1 MPALYLLEDDIPHR
15 HHRLPSFALQHPF
28 MKTSTGGTGLVQVI
42 EGAKKAAAK
51 NNELLE

>member
-1 MPALYLLEDDIPHR
+1 
-15 HHRLPSFALQHPF
+15 
-28 MKTSTGGTGLVQVI
+28 MKTSTGGNGLVQVI

>member
-1 MPALYLLEDDIPHR
+1 MLITPRLLC
-15 HHRLPSFALQHPF
+15 LGFSQHPF
-28 MKTSTGGTGLVQVI
+28 MKTSTGGNGLVQVI